1 MGWRSMYFIYS
12 DGNFIQLNSKII
24 YEFGWIFFCDI
35 SWKLI
40 LNMRVGSPGGYFIV
54 REIIKIDIIVSNHRC
69 SFNYHQMS
77 LFIKVHLIWF
87 KVGAGVH

>member
-1 MGWRSMYFIYS
+1 
-12 DGNFIQLNSKII
+12 
-24 YEFGWIFFCDI
+24 
-35 SWKLI
+35 
-40 LNMRVGSPGGYFIV
+40 MRVGSPEGYFIV